1 MAGKTAPIGG
11 KTEWP
16 LTKKKSAFSRFE
28 VAQNDSLNKLR
39 GKYSRYHAHSQQITN
54 TPKDIKAVS
63 SAI

>member
-28 VAQNDSLNKLR
+28 VTQNDYLNKPR
-39 GKYSRYHAHSQQITN
+39 GK
-54 TPKDIKAVS
+54 
-63 SAI
+63 

>member
-28 VAQNDSLNKLR
+28 VTQNDYLNKPR
-39 GKYSRYHAHSQQITN
+39 GKYSHYRTHSQQITN
-54 TPKDIKAVS
+54 TPKDIKGVS